1 MITTNGKN
9 IIAKYLLNQ
18 APEFASHIAI
28 GIGGNALPT
37 SSSVSFLPDSKSL
50 DFEVVRVPVLSKGL
64 IKDFDNEG
72 NPVENIIF
80 KAELPTDQRFQITEI
95 GLFPAES
102 NVLAE
107 NYDSKI
113 VLTFDQSE
121 QWTYARLGEVEA
133 VGYEQDIPL
142 SFASSGDIEPGFLQ
156 SEKYAFI
163 NNDSSI
169 FEFSQRLDRN
179 EPPRYL
185 NRSLLSIGNA
195 SIIDP
200 SFDVNSNSAS
210 AGYYLENNSIN
221 LNLGKNLPT
230 DQIKLAFSVINSDLE
245 AGGGPPNGGVRIR
258 LEFINNIPGSPKAYV
273 NISLSSSELEDKRYQ
288 IVTKSLS
295 DFTTTSS
302 SFSWSSVNGIRIYS
316 CAIDD
321 VDPENYYILFDG
333 IKFENISTS
342 NPLYSLVAA
351 EYIKTPDSYPVLK
364 RENSTSY
371 IEYRFGLGVS

>member
-1 MITTNGKN
+1 MITNNGKN

-18 APEFASHIAI
+18 APEFASYIAI
-28 GIGGNALPT
+28 GVGGNALPI
-37 SSSVSFLPDSKSL
+37 SSSVSFLQDDKSL
-50 DFEVVRVPVLSKGL
+50 NFEVFRVPVLSKGL
-64 IKDFDNEG
+64 VKEDGIEK
-72 NPVENIIF
+72 IIF
-80 KAELPTDQRFQITEI
+80 KAELPTDQRFNITEI

-142 SFASSGDIEPGFLQ
+142 SFASSGDIESGFLQ

-245 AGGGPPNGGVRIR
+245 ASGGPPDGGVRIR

-273 NISLSSSELEDKRYQ
+273 NISLSSSELEDQRYQ

-302 SFSWSSVNGIRIYS
+302 SFSWSSVSGIRIYS
-316 CAIDD
+316 CAIDN

-333 IKFENISTS
+333 IKFENISTE

>member
-28 GIGGNALPT
+28 GVGGNALPT
-37 SSSVSFLPDSKSL
+37 SSSVSYTQDAQSL
-50 DFEVVRVPVLSKGL
+50 NFEVFRVPVLSKGL
-64 IKDFDNEG
+64 IKESG
-72 NPVENIIF
+72 VEKIIF
-80 KAELPTDQRFQITEI
+80 KAELPTDQRFNITEI
-95 GLFPAES
+95 GLFPADS
-102 NVLAE
+102 NILAE

-113 VLTFDQSE
+113 ISTFDQSE
-121 QWTYARLGEVEA
+121 QWTYARLGEVGTI
-133 VGYEQDIPL
+133 GYEEDIPL
-142 SFASSGDIEPGFLQ
+142 SFASSGDIETGFLQ
-156 SEKYAFI
+156 TEKYGFI

-169 FEFSQRLDRN
+169 FEFSQRLGRN

-195 SIIDP
+195 SIID
-200 SFDVNSNSAS
+200 SGFNVNDNSAS

-230 DQIKLAFSVINSDLE
+230 DQIKLAFSVISADLE
-245 AGGGPPNGGVRIR
+245 ADNGAPDGGVRIR
-258 LEFINNIPGSPKAYV
+258 LEFINNTPGNPKSYV
-273 NISLSSSELEDKRYQ
+273 NISVPFSELENGRYQ
-288 IVTKSLS
+288 VVTKSLS
-295 DFTTTSS
+295 DFTATSS
-302 SFSWSSVNGIRIYS
+302 AFSWGTIGGIRIYA
-316 CAIDD
+316 CA
-321 VDPENYYILFDG
+321 VDNTEPQNYYILFDG
-333 IKFENISTS
+333 MRFENISTE

-351 EYIKTPDSYPVLK
+351 EYLKTSDALPVLK